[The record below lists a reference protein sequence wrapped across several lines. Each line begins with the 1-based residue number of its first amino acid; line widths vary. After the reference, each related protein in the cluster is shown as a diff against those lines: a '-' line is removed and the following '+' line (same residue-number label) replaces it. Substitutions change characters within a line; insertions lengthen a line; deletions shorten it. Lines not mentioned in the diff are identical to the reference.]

1 GRIIGV
7 PLSFKHTSEAGVVQY
22 QALPDRVRRIAG
34 LAQRLVRLRCTPNA
48 HKRIAFIFTNSS
60 SKAAQIGNAVGL
72 DAPES
77 LMAVLRALAADGYA
91 IG

>member
-1 GRIIGV
+1 
-7 PLSFKHTSEAGVVQY
+7 
-22 QALPDRVRRIAG
+22 ALPDRVRRIAG

-91 IG
+91 IGDLPDTGTALIHELVDRCSY

>member
-1 GRIIGV
+1 
-7 PLSFKHTSEAGVVQY
+7 
-22 QALPDRVRRIAG
+22 
-34 LAQRLVRLRCTPNA
+34 
-48 HKRIAFIFTNSS
+48 IAFIFTNSS

-91 IG
+91 IGDLPDTGTALIHELVDRCSYDDILLTEDQLRRAAARIPAARYAQWFAALPT